1 MSALTS
7 VSTMT
12 SSPLAPP
19 DLLDEWAS
27 WMIAASYSERTIKDR
42 PAIIRQLEARIDK
55 PACAATT
62 RDLQKW
68 LATPWQPSTRQTY
81 VFALR
86 AYYRWLQT
94 TGRRAD
100 NPCDGLASARVPR
113 RKPRPMSDRDFDAVL
128 ATRMHRST
136 RVMVL
141 LAAYAGLRVHEIAKV
156 HADDV
161 DHANRILTVK
171 GKGGVVR
178 YLPIHDALLPHLD
191 RTDWWFPNL
200 KDSSL
205 GPAGTAHVLANSVS
219 GILSHVLT
227 RAGVAG
233 TPHTLRHRF
242 ATRLLKAGVDIRVV
256 QELMGHAS
264 IATTSLYVG
273 IDAEQTRSA
282 IALL

>member
-12 SSPLAPP
+12 TSPLVAP
-19 DLLDEWAS
+19 DLLEEWAD
-27 WMIAASYSERTIKDR
+27 WMIAASYAERTIKDR
-42 PAIIRQLEARIDK
+42 PAIIRQLENRLGK
-55 PACAATT
+55 PAITAST

-68 LATPWQPSTRQTY
+68 LATPWRPSTRQTY

-86 AYYRWLQT
+86 AFYSWLQK
-94 TGRRAD
+94 TGRRRD
-100 NPCDGLASARVPR
+100 NPCDDLASARVPR
-113 RKPRPMSDRDFDAVL
+113 RKPRPMTDRDFEAVL

-141 LAAYAGLRVHEIAKV
+141 LAAYAGLRVHEIAKI
-156 HADDV
+156 HSDDV
-161 DHANRILTVK
+161 DVDNRILTVT
-171 GKGGVVR
+171 GKGGVTR
-178 YLPIHDALLPHLD
+178 YIPLHDELLPHTG
-191 RTDWWFPNL
+191 RVGWWFPNP
-200 KDSSL
+200 KDNAL
-205 GPAGTAHVLANSVS
+205 GPAGTIHVLANSVS
-219 GILSHVLT
+219 GILSHVIT

-264 IATTSLYVG
+264 ISTTSLYIAV
-273 IDAEQTRSA
+273 DVDQTRAA

>member
-1 MSALTS
+1 MTVLTS

-12 SSPLAPP
+12 TSPNAPP
-19 DLLDEWAS
+19 DLLDDWVS
-27 WMIAASYSERTIKDR
+27 WMVAASYAERTIQDR
-42 PAIIRQLEARIDK
+42 PAIIRQLEARIGK
-55 PACAATT
+55 PACAAST

-68 LATPWQPSTRQTY
+68 LATPWRPSTRQTY

-86 AYYRWLQT
+86 AFYRWLQS
-94 TGRRAD
+94 TGQRAD

-113 RKPRPMSDRDFDAVL
+113 RTPRPMTDRDFAAVL
-128 ATRMHRST
+128 DTRMHPST

-156 HADDV
+156 YSDDV
-161 DHANRILTVK
+161 DLANRILTIT
-171 GKGGVVR
+171 GKGGVTR
-178 YLPIHDALLPHLD
+178 YIPLHDELLPHTG
-191 RTDWWFPNL
+191 RRGWWFPNP
-200 KDSSL
+200 KDNKL
-205 GPAGTAHVLANSVS
+205 GPARTAHVLANSVS
-219 GILSHVLT
+219 GILSHVIT

-256 QELMGHAS
+256 QELMGHANIS
-264 IATTSLYVG
+264 TTSLYIAV
-273 IDAEQTRSA
+273 DVDQTRAA